1 MSEHHAQGEN
11 LERFCLDIYRYG
23 SRALELLRRY
33 YEGDLTD
40 LTGGDDSDGDDAP
53 AAAARSKAAAA
64 GSQAVATGPNPSDL
78 RLIEAYFRSWNRRG
92 EIHDVTFNYFC
103 RESTPHLPLPHT

>member
-1 MSEHHAQGEN
+1 MDLKASCT
-11 LERFCLDIYRYG
+11 ERVAHTSLDICRYG

-64 GSQAVATGPNPSDL
+64 GSQALTTGQSPSDL
-78 RLIEAYFRSWNRRG
+78 HLLEAYFGSWNRRG
-92 EIHDVTFNYFC
+92 GDT
-103 RESTPHLPLPHT
+103 